1 MMAQFPTAMNGGPN
15 MWAITS
21 EERTKHDRQFD
32 NLKPSGGYITGDQ
45 ARNFFL
51 QSGLPAP
58 VLAEIWAL
66 SDLNKDGKMDQQEF
80 SIAMKL
86 IKLKLQGQQL
96 PVVLP
101 PIMKQP
107 PMFSPLIS
115 ARFGMGSMP
124 NLSIPQPLP
133 PAAPITSLSSATSGT
148 NLPPLMMPAP
158 LVPSVSTSSLPNGT
172 ASLIQPLSIPYSSST
187 LPHGSSYSLMMG
199 GFGGASIQKAQSLI
213 DLGSSR
219 SWSSGSSADSP
230 ATHRALL
237 SSLVSNSST
246 SSTASL
252 SGNSPKTGTSEWAVP
267 QPSRLKYRQKF
278 NSLDKSM
285 SGYLSGFQARNAL
298 LQSNLSQTQL
308 ATIWTL
314 ADIDGDGQLKAEEF
328 ILAMHLTDMA
338 KAGQPLPLTLP
349 PELVPPSFR
358 GGKQIDSING
368 TLPSYQ
374 KIQEEEPQKKLPV
387 TFEDKRKANYERG
400 NMELEKRRQALMEQ
414 QQREAER
421 KAQKEK
427 EEWERKQRELQEQ
440 EWKKQLELEKRL
452 EKQRELERQREEERR
467 KEIERRE
474 AAKQEL
480 ERQRRLEWERIR
492 RQELLNQKNREQEE
506 IVRLNSKKKSL
517 HLELEALNGKHQ
529 QISGRLQDV
538 RLKKQTQKTE
548 LEVLDKQCDLEIME
562 IKQLQQELQEYQN
575 KLIYLVPEKQLLNER
590 IKNMQFSSTPD
601 SGVSLLHKKSLEKQ
615 ELCQRLKE
623 QLDAL
628 EKETASKLSEMD
640 SYNNQLKEL
649 RETCNTQ
656 QLALEQLY
664 KIKRDKL
671 KEIERKRLELIQKK
685 KLEDE
690 AARKAKQG
698 KENLWKENLRRE
710 EEEKQKR
717 LQEEKTQE
725 KIQEEERKAEEKQR
739 KDKDTLKA
747 EEKQRETASVLVN
760 YRALYPF
767 EARNHDEMSFNSGD
781 IIQVDEKTIGEPGWL
796 YGSFQGNFGWFPC
809 NYVEKMPSSENEK
822 AVSPKKALLPPTVS
836 LSATSTS
843 SEPLSSN
850 QPASVTD
857 YQNVSF
863 SNLTVNTSWQKKSA
877 FTRTV
882 SPGSVSPIHGQGQ
895 VVENLKAQALCSWT
909 AKKDNHLNFSKH
921 DIITVLEQQENWW
934 FGEVHG
940 GRGWFPKSYVKIIP
954 GSEVKRE
961 EPEALYAAINKKP
974 TSAAYSVGEEYIA
987 LYPYS
992 SVEPG
997 DLTFTEGEEILVTQK
1012 DGEWWTGSIGDRSGI
1027 FPSNYVKPKD
1037 QESFGSASKS
1047 GASNKKPEI
1056 AQARGKKRQKGWFP
1070 ASHVKLLGP
1079 SSERATPAFHPV
1091 CQVIAMYDYA
1101 ANNED
1106 ELSFSKG
1113 QLINVMNKDD
1123 PDWWQGEINGVT
1135 GLFPSNYVKMTT
1147 DSDPSQQWCADL
1159 QTLDTMQP
1167 IERKRQGYI
1176 HELIQTEERYMADL
1190 QLVVEVFQKRMAE
1203 SGFLTE
1209 GEMALIFVNWKE
1221 LIMSNTKL
1229 LKALR
1234 VRKKT
1239 GGEKMPV
1246 QMVGDILAA
1255 ELSHMQ
1261 AYIRFCSCQLN
1272 GAALLQQ
1279 KTDEDAD
1286 FKEFLKKLASDPRCK
1301 GMPLSSFLLK
1311 PMQRITRY
1319 PLLIRS
1325 ILENT
1330 PESHADHS
1338 SLKLALERAEELCSQ
1353 VNEGVREKENSDRL
1367 EWIQAHVQCEGLAE
1381 QLIFNSLTNCLG
1393 PRKLLH
1399 SGKLYKTKS
1408 NKELHGFLFN
1418 DFLLLTYMVKQFSV
1432 SSGSEKLFSSKSNAQ
1447 FKMYKTPIFLN
1458 EVLVKLPTDPS
1469 SDEPVFHISH
1479 IDRVYTL
1486 RTDNINE
1493 RTAWVQKIKAASEQ
1507 YIDTEKKKHEKAYQ
1521 ARSQKTSGIGRLMV
1535 HVIEAT
1541 ELKACKPNGKSNPYC
1556 EISMGSQSYTT
1567 RTIQDTL
1574 NPKWNFNCQF
1584 FIKDLYQDVLC
1595 LTLFDRDQFSP
1606 DDFLGRTEIPVA
1618 KIRTEQESKGP
1629 VTRRLLLHEVPTGE
1643 VWVRFDLQL
1652 FEQKTLL

>member
-1 MMAQFPTAMNGGPN
+1 MAQFPTAMNGGPN

-21 EERTKHDRQFD
+21 EERTKHDKQFD
-32 NLKPSGGYITGDQ
+32 NLKPAGGYITGDQ
-45 ARNFFL
+45 ARTFFL

-133 PAAPITSLSSATSGT
+133 PVAPIATALSPATSGT
-148 NLPPLMMPAP
+148 TLPPLMMPAP

-172 ASLIQPLSIPYSSST
+172 ASLIQPLSIPYSSAT
-187 LPHGSSYSLMMG
+187 LPHTSSYSMMMG

-213 DLGSSR
+213 DLGSS
-219 SWSSGSSADSP
+219 
-230 ATHRALL
+230 
-237 SSLVSNSST
+237 SST

-252 SGNSPKTGTSEWAVP
+252 SGNSPKIGTTEWAVP

-308 ATIWTL
+308 ATIWSL

-492 RQELLNQKNREQEE
+492 RQELLNQRNREQEE

-538 RLKKQTQKTE
+538 RLRKQTQKTE

-590 IKNMQFSSTPD
+590 IKNIQLGNTPD
-601 SGVSLLHKKSLEKQ
+601 LGMSLLHKKSLEKE

-640 SYNNQLKEL
+640 SFNSQLKEL
-649 RETCNTQ
+649 RKSYNTQ
-656 QLALEQLY
+656 QLALEQLH
-664 KIKRDKL
+664 KIKHNKL
-671 KEIERKRLELIQKK
+671 KEIERKRSELIQKK
-685 KLEDE
+685 KQEDE
-690 AARKAKQG
+690 AVRKAKQG
-698 KENLWKENLRRE
+698 KENLWRENLRKE

-725 KIQEEERKAEEKQR
+725 KVQEEEKKTEEKR
-739 KDKDTLKA
+739 C
-747 EEKQRETASVLVN
+747 EPASELVN
-760 YRALYPF
+760 YRALYHF
-767 EARNHDEMSFNSGD
+767 EARSHDEMSFNSGD
-781 IIQVDEKTIGEPGWL
+781 IIQVDEKTTGEPGWL
-796 YGSFQGNFGWFPC
+796 YGSFQGKFGWFPC
-809 NYVEKMPSSENEK
+809 NYVEKMPSSEK
-822 AVSPKKALLPPTVS
+822 SVSPKKAILPPTVS

-843 SEPLSSN
+843 ESLSSN

-921 DIITVLEQQENWW
+921 DVITVLEQQENWW

-954 GSEVKRE
+954 GSEVRRE
-961 EPEALYAAINKKP
+961 EPEALYAAVNKKP
-974 TSAAYSVGEEYIA
+974 TSAAYTVGEEYVA

-997 DLTFTEGEEILVTQK
+997 DLTFSEGEEILVTQK
-1012 DGEWWTGSIGDRSGI
+1012 DGEWWTGSIGDRTGI

-1056 AQARGKKRQKGWFP
+1056 AQVTSAYVASGSEQLSLAPGQLILILKKNASGWWQGELQARGKKRQKGWFP

-1079 SSERATPAFHPV
+1079 SSERTTPAFHPV

-1106 ELSFSKG
+1106 ELNFSKG
-1113 QLINVMNKDD
+1113 QLINVLNKDD

-1167 IERKRQGYI
+1167 MERKRQGYI
-1176 HELIQTEERYMADL
+1176 HELIQTEERYVDDL

-1203 SGFLTE
+1203 SGSLTE
-1209 GEMALIFVNWKE
+1209 GEMTLIFVNWKE

-1246 QMVGDILAA
+1246 QMIGDILAA

-1272 GAALLQQ
+1272 GATLLQQ
-1279 KTDEDAD
+1279 KTDEDTD
-1286 FKEFLKKLASDPRCK
+1286 FKEFLKV
-1301 GMPLSSFLLK
+1301 
-1311 PMQRITRY
+1311 
-1319 PLLIRS
+1319 
-1325 ILENT
+1325 T
-1330 PESHADHS
+1330 PF
-1338 SLKLALERAEELCSQ
+1338 
-1353 VNEGVREKENSDRL
+1353 
-1367 EWIQAHVQCEGLAE
+1367 W
-1381 QLIFNSLTNCLG
+1381 G
-1393 PRKLLH
+1393 P
-1399 SGKLYKTKS
+1399 
-1408 NKELHGFLFN
+1408 
-1418 DFLLLTYMVKQFSV
+1418 
-1432 SSGSEKLFSSKSNAQ
+1432 
-1447 FKMYKTPIFLN
+1447 
-1458 EVLVKLPTDPS
+1458 
-1469 SDEPVFHISH
+1469 
-1479 IDRVYTL
+1479 
-1486 RTDNINE
+1486 
-1493 RTAWVQKIKAASEQ
+1493 
-1507 YIDTEKKKHEKAYQ
+1507 
-1521 ARSQKTSGIGRLMV
+1521 
-1535 HVIEAT
+1535 
-1541 ELKACKPNGKSNPYC
+1541 
-1556 EISMGSQSYTT
+1556 
-1567 RTIQDTL
+1567 
-1574 NPKWNFNCQF
+1574 
-1584 FIKDLYQDVLC
+1584 
-1595 LTLFDRDQFSP
+1595 
-1606 DDFLGRTEIPVA
+1606 
-1618 KIRTEQESKGP
+1618 
-1629 VTRRLLLHEVPTGE
+1629 
-1643 VWVRFDLQL
+1643 
-1652 FEQKTLL
+1652 

>member
-21 EERTKHDRQFD
+21 EERTKHDKQFD

-45 ARNFFL
+45 ARTFFL

-124 NLSIPQPLP
+124 NLSIPQSLP
-133 PAAPITSLSSATSGT
+133 PVASIATPLSSATSGT
-148 NLPPLMMPAP
+148 TLPPLMMPAP

-172 ASLIQPLSIPYSSST
+172 TSLIQPLSIPYSSST
-187 LPHGSSYSLMMG
+187 LPHTSSYSLMMG
-199 GFGGASIQKAQSLI
+199 GFGGANIQKAQSLI
-213 DLGSSR
+213 DLGSS
-219 SWSSGSSADSP
+219 
-230 ATHRALL
+230 
-237 SSLVSNSST
+237 SST

-338 KAGQPLPLTLP
+338 KAGQPLPLALP

-374 KIQEEEPQKKLPV
+374 KTQEEEPQKKLPV

-400 NMELEKRRQALMEQ
+400 NMELEKRRQAMMEQ

-492 RQELLNQKNREQEE
+492 RQELLSRRNREQEE

-538 RLKKQTQKTE
+538 RLRKQTQKTE

-590 IKNMQFSSTPD
+590 IKNMQLSNTPD
-601 SGVSLLHKKSLEKQ
+601 LGISLLHKKSLEKE

-640 SYNNQLKEL
+640 SFNNELKEL
-649 RETCNTQ
+649 RESYNTQ
-656 QLALEQLY
+656 QLAIEQLY

-671 KEIERKRLELIQKK
+671 REIERKRSELIQKK

-690 AARKAKQG
+690 ATRKAKQG
-698 KENLWKENLRRE
+698 KENLWKENLRKE

-717 LQEEKTQE
+717 LQEEKAQE
-725 KIQEEERKAEEKQR
+725 KVQEVERKAEEKQSEPAG
-739 KDKDTLKA
+739 T
-747 EEKQRETASVLVN
+747 LVN
-760 YRALYPF
+760 YRALYRF

-781 IIQVDEKTIGEPGWL
+781 IIQVDEKTVGEPGWL
-796 YGSFQGNFGWFPC
+796 YGGFQGNFGWFPC
-809 NYVEKMPSSENEK
+809 NYVEKVTSSEK
-822 AVSPKKALLPPTVS
+822 SVSPKKALLPPTVS
-836 LSATSTS
+836 ATSTS
-843 SEPLSSN
+843 ESLSSN

-863 SNLTVNTSWQKKSA
+863 SNLSVNTSWQKKSA

-882 SPGSVSPIHGQGQ
+882 SPVSVSPIHGQGQ

-909 AKKDNHLNFSKH
+909 AKKENHLNFSKH

-961 EPEALYAAINKKP
+961 EPEALYASVNKKP
-974 TSAAYSVGEEYIA
+974 TSAACTVGEEYIA
-987 LYPYS
+987 LYSYS

-997 DLTFTEGEEILVTQK
+997 DLTFTEGEELLVTQK
-1012 DGEWWTGSIGDRSGI
+1012 DGEWWTGSIGDRTGI

-1037 QESFGSASKS
+1037 QEGFGSASKS
-1047 GASNKKPEI
+1047 GTSNKKPEI
-1056 AQARGKKRQKGWFP
+1056 AQVTSAYAASGSEQLSLAPGQLILILKKNTSGWWQGELQARGKKRQKGWFP

-1079 SSERATPAFHPV
+1079 SSERTTPAFHPV
-1091 CQVIAMYDYA
+1091 CQVIAMYDYT

-1113 QLINVMNKDD
+1113 QLINVLNKDD
-1123 PDWWQGEINGVT
+1123 PDWWQGEISGVT

-1147 DSDPSQQWCADL
+1147 DADPSQQWCADL

-1167 IERKRQGYI
+1167 VERKRQGYI
-1176 HELIQTEERYMADL
+1176 HELIETEERYVDDL
-1190 QLVVEVFQKRMAE
+1190 QLVVEVFQKRITE
-1203 SGFLTE
+1203 PGFLTE

-1221 LIMSNTKL
+1221 LIMANTKL

-1246 QMVGDILAA
+1246 HMIGDILAA

-1279 KTDEDAD
+1279 KTDEHAD

-1330 PESHADHS
+1330 PENHVDHS
-1338 SLKLALERAEELCSQ
+1338 SLKQALERAEELCSQ

-1367 EWIQAHVQCEGLAE
+1367 EWIQTHVQCDGLAE
-1381 QLIFNSLTNCLG
+1381 VRAAGLSWV
-1393 PRKLLH
+1393 PP
-1399 SGKLYKTKS
+1399 GKLWVG
-1408 NKELHGFLFN
+1408 NQ
-1418 DFLLLTYMVKQFSV
+1418 VRA
-1432 SSGSEKLFSSKSNAQ
+1432 SS
-1447 FKMYKTPIFLN
+1447 
-1458 EVLVKLPTDPS
+1458 
-1469 SDEPVFHISH
+1469 
-1479 IDRVYTL
+1479 
-1486 RTDNINE
+1486 
-1493 RTAWVQKIKAASEQ
+1493 
-1507 YIDTEKKKHEKAYQ
+1507 
-1521 ARSQKTSGIGRLMV
+1521 
-1535 HVIEAT
+1535 
-1541 ELKACKPNGKSNPYC
+1541 
-1556 EISMGSQSYTT
+1556 
-1567 RTIQDTL
+1567 
-1574 NPKWNFNCQF
+1574 
-1584 FIKDLYQDVLC
+1584 
-1595 LTLFDRDQFSP
+1595 
-1606 DDFLGRTEIPVA
+1606 
-1618 KIRTEQESKGP
+1618 
-1629 VTRRLLLHEVPTGE
+1629 
-1643 VWVRFDLQL
+1643 
-1652 FEQKTLL
+1652 

>member
-21 EERTKHDRQFD
+21 EERTKHDKQFD
-32 NLKPSGGYITGDQ
+32 NLKPLGGYITGDQ
-45 ARNFFL
+45 ARTFFL

-124 NLSIPQPLP
+124 NLSIPQSLP
-133 PAAPITSLSSATSGT
+133 PVAPIATPLSSATSGT
-148 NLPPLMMPAP
+148 TLPPLMMPAP

-172 ASLIQPLSIPYSSST
+172 TSLIQPLSIPYSSST
-187 LPHGSSYSLMMG
+187 LPHTSSYSLMMG
-199 GFGGASIQKAQSLI
+199 GFGGANIQKAQSLI
-213 DLGSSR
+213 DLGSS
-219 SWSSGSSADSP
+219 
-230 ATHRALL
+230 
-237 SSLVSNSST
+237 SST

-252 SGNSPKTGTSEWAVP
+252 SGNSPKTGISEWAVP

-338 KAGQPLPLTLP
+338 KAGQPLPLALP

-374 KIQEEEPQKKLPV
+374 KTQEEEPQKKLPV

-400 NMELEKRRQALMEQ
+400 NMELEKRRQAMMEQ

-492 RQELLNQKNREQEE
+492 RQELLSRRNREQEE

-538 RLKKQTQKTE
+538 RLRKQTQKTE

-590 IKNMQFSSTPD
+590 IKNMQLSNTPD
-601 SGVSLLHKKSLEKQ
+601 LGISLLHKKSLEKE

-640 SYNNQLKEL
+640 SFNNELKCGNVDDSVLQCLLSLLSCLNNLFLLLKEL
-649 RETCNTQ
+649 RESYNTQ
-656 QLALEQLY
+656 QLAIEQLY

-671 KEIERKRLELIQKK
+671 REIERKRSELIQKK

-690 AARKAKQG
+690 ATRKAKQG
-698 KENLWKENLRRE
+698 KENLWKENLRKE

-717 LQEEKTQE
+717 LQEEKAQE
-725 KIQEEERKAEEKQR
+725 KVQEVERKAEEKQSEPAG
-739 KDKDTLKA
+739 T
-747 EEKQRETASVLVN
+747 LVN
-760 YRALYPF
+760 YRALYRF

-781 IIQVDEKTIGEPGWL
+781 IIQVDEKTVGEPGWL
-796 YGSFQGNFGWFPC
+796 YGGFQGNFGWFPC
-809 NYVEKMPSSENEK
+809 NYVEKVTSSEK
-822 AVSPKKALLPPTVS
+822 SVSPKKALLPPTVS
-836 LSATSTS
+836 ATSTS
-843 SEPLSSN
+843 ESLSSN

-863 SNLTVNTSWQKKSA
+863 SNLSVNSSWQKKSA

-882 SPGSVSPIHGQGQ
+882 SPVSVSPIHGQGQ

-909 AKKDNHLNFSKH
+909 AKKENHLNFSKH

-940 GRGWFPKSYVKIIP
+940 GRGWFPKSYVRVIP

-961 EPEALYAAINKKP
+961 EPEALYASVNKKP
-974 TSAAYSVGEEYIA
+974 TSAACTAGEEYIA
-987 LYPYS
+987 LYSYS

-1012 DGEWWTGSIGDRSGI
+1012 DGEWWTGSIGDRTGI

-1037 QESFGSASKS
+1037 QEGFGSASKS
-1047 GASNKKPEI
+1047 GTSNKKPEI
-1056 AQARGKKRQKGWFP
+1056 AQVTSAYAASGSEQLSLAPGQLILILKKNTSGWWQGELQARGKKRQKGWFP

-1079 SSERATPAFHPV
+1079 SSERTTPAFHPV
-1091 CQVIAMYDYA
+1091 CQVIAMYDYT

-1113 QLINVMNKDD
+1113 QLINVLNKDD
-1123 PDWWQGEINGVT
+1123 PDWWQGEISGVT

-1147 DSDPSQQWCADL
+1147 DADPSQQ
-1159 QTLDTMQP
+1159 
-1167 IERKRQGYI
+1167 
-1176 HELIQTEERYMADL
+1176 
-1190 QLVVEVFQKRMAE
+1190 
-1203 SGFLTE
+1203 
-1209 GEMALIFVNWKE
+1209 
-1221 LIMSNTKL
+1221 
-1229 LKALR
+1229 
-1234 VRKKT
+1234 
-1239 GGEKMPV
+1239 
-1246 QMVGDILAA
+1246 
-1255 ELSHMQ
+1255 
-1261 AYIRFCSCQLN
+1261 
-1272 GAALLQQ
+1272 
-1279 KTDEDAD
+1279 
-1286 FKEFLKKLASDPRCK
+1286 
-1301 GMPLSSFLLK
+1301 
-1311 PMQRITRY
+1311 
-1319 PLLIRS
+1319 
-1325 ILENT
+1325 
-1330 PESHADHS
+1330 
-1338 SLKLALERAEELCSQ
+1338 
-1353 VNEGVREKENSDRL
+1353 
-1367 EWIQAHVQCEGLAE
+1367 
-1381 QLIFNSLTNCLG
+1381 
-1393 PRKLLH
+1393 
-1399 SGKLYKTKS
+1399 
-1408 NKELHGFLFN
+1408 
-1418 DFLLLTYMVKQFSV
+1418 
-1432 SSGSEKLFSSKSNAQ
+1432 
-1447 FKMYKTPIFLN
+1447 
-1458 EVLVKLPTDPS
+1458 
-1469 SDEPVFHISH
+1469 
-1479 IDRVYTL
+1479 
-1486 RTDNINE
+1486 
-1493 RTAWVQKIKAASEQ
+1493 
-1507 YIDTEKKKHEKAYQ
+1507 
-1521 ARSQKTSGIGRLMV
+1521 
-1535 HVIEAT
+1535 
-1541 ELKACKPNGKSNPYC
+1541 
-1556 EISMGSQSYTT
+1556 
-1567 RTIQDTL
+1567 
-1574 NPKWNFNCQF
+1574 
-1584 FIKDLYQDVLC
+1584 
-1595 LTLFDRDQFSP
+1595 
-1606 DDFLGRTEIPVA
+1606 
-1618 KIRTEQESKGP
+1618 
-1629 VTRRLLLHEVPTGE
+1629 
-1643 VWVRFDLQL
+1643 
-1652 FEQKTLL
+1652 